1 MLQQTD
7 TLPAFR
13 RHGNAIQAHLSL
25 SFPGRRRRRI
35 RVNISFTISIN
46 INVLFR
52 NLVCGGRADLCV
64 IHRQN
69 RFCILHCARD
79 YISDRKCKSGSLF
92 VAHMTSL
99 WKEDRGKIKLNEPRW
114 QKLEEREKEKKKNNW
129 Q

>member
-25 SFPGRRRRRI
+25 SFLGRRRRI
-35 RVNISFTISIN
+35 RANISFTVSIN

-52 NLVCGGRADLCV
+52 NLVFDGRADLCV
-64 IHRQN
+64 IHRQK
-69 RFCILHCARD
+69 RFGILHCARD
-79 YISDRKCKSGSLF
+79 YLSDRKCKSDSLF

-99 WKEDRGKIKLNEPRW
+99 WKEDRVE
-114 QKLEEREKEKKKNNW
+114 
-129 Q
+129 